1 MYVKARCPVC
11 STDVF
16 HDIRVKSFK
25 HRHFEGDLQ
34 AYKYMVKN
42 IEITDTLT
50 EKELIKDILQ
60 SLQKIIHDGIEVE
73 VLAGILKENYGI
85 TGACC
90 RGLIERI
97 QLELDMYCPDMKKL
111 YFVESDCC

>member
-25 HRHFEGDLQ
+25 YRQFEGDLQ

-50 EKELIKDILQ
+50 EKDLIEDILK

-73 VLAGILKENYGI
+73 VLAGILKENYGV

-90 RGLIERI
+90 RDLIERI
-97 QLELDMYCPDMKKL
+97 KMELDMYCPDMKKL
-111 YFVESDCC
+111 YYVESN